1 VTTTARS
8 PRRYRH
14 RGGEQVE
21 ARSLELLCESLG
33 SRSKNRDFNQII
45 HRVLGV
51 AEQVRYCDHA
61 ANLWF
66 DLPHRT
72 YDAMTNPANCTWGF
86 HPPPPLPESLGATCA
101 TDPEQIRAQRLSAPK
116 RMWRVQPN
124 EGLYRD
130 YNGVQTWSVEDRV
143 EDLYTQYV

>member
-1 VTTTARS
+1 MEARS
-8 PRRYRH
+8 LEHHPYAYLYPYIPN
-14 RGGEQVE
+14 QVE

-101 TDPEQIRAQRLSAPK
+101 TDPEQIRARDRRRASNCAFLPRPSRLWQQLSALTSRIHLSHLAPSL
-116 RMWRVQPN
+116 Q
-124 EGLYRD
+124 
-130 YNGVQTWSVEDRV
+130 
-143 EDLYTQYV
+143 